1 MAVFDVSRPLEEDDL
16 ALIEEL
22 RGRQVLAVINKND
35 LPAVADTE
43 YIKTVFPSW
52 VEISAV
58 EDRSLEAL
66 EKAVSEMAGITG
78 FDTDSPLLAN
88 ERQRNCAVRAF
99 DALNEAAGALDR
111 GYTLDVC
118 YALLDEALSVL
129 YELSG
134 ENASEE
140 VIDAVFRDF
149 CVGK

>member
-1 MAVFDVSRPLEEDDL
+1 MRAND
-16 ALIEEL
+16 ALRE
-22 RGRQVLAVINKND
+22 A
-35 LPAVADTE
+35 AD
-43 YIKTVFPSW
+43 
-52 VEISAV
+52 
-58 EDRSLEAL
+58 SLE
-66 EKAVSEMAGITG
+66 K
-78 FDTDSPLLAN
+78 
-88 ERQRNCAVRAF
+88 
-99 DALNEAAGALDR
+99 